1 MNHKSKIVP
10 INAPRDFAINELF
23 FSTTDRKGIIASGNA
38 VFSRVSHYPIKEM
51 LGKPHNL
58 IRHPDM
64 PRAVFKLLW
73 DYLLAGKPIAAY
85 VKNMASDGRYYWVLA
100 LAAPV
105 EDGGFLSVRFK
116 PSSELFTIVSEV
128 YAELRAIEQAH
139 EDRGDGPK
147 AGMQAAE
154 ARLGEILQ
162 AKGFADYDAFMQ
174 AMLLQELKSRDGILA
189 HEHLAMFPT
198 LPPHRADE
206 GDLGAVLRELYRESQ
221 QVYGQINGL
230 YTQLDQYARLNEQ
243 LSARSQAILKLTG
256 EFRLICLNL
265 TVTSSRLGDTG
276 HTLSVISTHLGEA
289 SSRVADIVAQLTTQ
303 VGKMSRWLGAT
314 IFCLGWARLQFEMVI
329 VYYHEILGLLAE
341 RGGQMAAASEL
352 GRLADLRYAFCQ
364 TIERT
369 DESLQGLAKEL
380 NGLSVEIEEL
390 RKAMLSLQVTY
401 VGGRVE
407 ASRLTENG
415 IFASIFEDVRK
426 HIEETKGELAGFS
439 HVIEVLDTL
448 AQQTPQIMRTVSN
461 AADHMK
467 RDQEKLAGC
476 VPHDAAAPGTSVPS
490 ANAEQPQAA

>member
-1 MNHKSKIVP
+1 MHHNTKVVP

-23 FSTTDRKGIIASGNA
+23 FSTTDRKGIILSGNA
-38 VFSRVSHYPIKEM
+38 VFSRVSHYSIKEM

-105 EDGGFLSVRFK
+105 EGGGFLSVRFK
-116 PSSELFTIVSEV
+116 PSSELFAIVSEV
-128 YAELRAIEQAH
+128 YTELRALEQTH
-139 EDRGDGPK
+139 EDGGKGPK
-147 AGMQAAE
+147 AGMRAAE
-154 ARLGEILQ
+154 VRLGEILQ
-162 AKGFADYDAFMQ
+162 SKGFADYDAFMQ
-174 AMLLQELKSRDGILA
+174 AMLLLELKSRDGILA
-189 HEHLAMFPT
+189 RERLAMFPS
-198 LPPHRADE
+198 LPPHHTNE
-206 GDLGAVLRELYRESQ
+206 GDLGAALRALYRDSQ
-221 QVYGQINGL
+221 QMYGQITRL
-230 YTQLDQYARLNEQ
+230 YTQLDQYARLNER
-243 LSARSQAILKLTG
+243 LSAHSQAILNLTG

-289 SSRVADIVAQLTTQ
+289 SSQVAGIVSQLTTQ
-303 VGKMSRWLGAT
+303 VATMSRWLGET

-329 VYYHEILGLLAE
+329 AYYHEILATLTEQGD
-341 RGGQMAAASEL
+341 QAAAAAQL

-380 NGLSVEIEEL
+380 TGLSVEIEDL

-439 HVIEVLDTL
+439 HVIEVLDRL
-448 AQQTPQIMRTVSN
+448 ADQTPQIMRTVSD
-461 AADHMK
+461 AADEIR
-467 RDQEKLAGC
+467 RDQEKLSGC

-490 ANAEQPQAA
+490 ANNDQPQAA